1 MFSKAELVIAECPL
15 LDRFV
20 AGKELLRGVCADDY
34 RTTDVKRLVPPEQPN
49 KYVDIAGVGRGSRDK
64 RERNW
69 GSAAVL
75 GDEMDEEEEEHFWD
89 CIDGRSWEKEG

>member
-34 RTTDVKRLVPPEQPN
+34 RTTDVKRLVPPENVHDTIQPRESC
-49 KYVDIAGVGRGSRDK
+49 RGQLELCDRQSFRYP
-64 RERNW
+64 
-69 GSAAVL
+69 S
-75 GDEMDEEEEEHFWD
+75 DEL
-89 CIDGRSWEKEG
+89 RAL